1 MSDELGFSRDT
12 DVGFSRDGKPKPNEP
27 AVFGPSVREPQK
39 TLEINRVP
47 DAVAAAETTGP
58 FCRVFQA
65 EGVWYLTGGTVTGGD
80 TNVEIDDINL
90 GDVGDEPADGTWFW
104 IEANGDAPVED
115 EVLLPGFDLSTATV
129 GSGAVFPGTNT
140 LPTAAAASG
149 EIHISLGSW
158 SGGVFVPSGCGN
170 IQVTHCPG
178 TLSHVRL

>member
-1 MSDELGFSRDT
+1 MMMEPNQIQNPAPY
-12 DVGFSRDGKPKPNEP
+12 DGKQPPT
-27 AVFGPSVREPQK
+27 FGPRVREPQE
-39 TLEINRVP
+39 TLQIRP
-47 DAVAAAETTGP
+47 RSGGAATGVTGP
-58 FCRVFQA
+58 FCRVFQS

-80 TNVEIDDINL
+80 TNVEIDDIDL
-90 GDVGDEPADGTWFW
+90 GDVGDEPANGTWFW

-115 EVLLPGFDLSTATV
+115 GVLLPGFDLSTATV

-158 SGGVFVPSGCGN
+158 SGGVFIPSACGN
-170 IQVTHCPG
+170 IQITHCPG